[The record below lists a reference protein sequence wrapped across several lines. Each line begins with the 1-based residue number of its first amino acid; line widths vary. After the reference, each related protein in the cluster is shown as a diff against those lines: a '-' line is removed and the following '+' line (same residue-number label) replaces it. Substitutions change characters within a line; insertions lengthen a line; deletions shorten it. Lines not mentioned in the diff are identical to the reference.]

1 MLSPRYRQLG
11 SGYFQQKK
19 RKKEKEVVDNKPA
32 LGEVSVFADTHRQL
46 SVLTIR

>member
-1 MLSPRYRQLG
+1 VVDIST
-11 SGYFQQKK
+11 KK
-19 RKKEKEVVDNKPA
+19 KERKKKEVVDNKPA